1 MAPVRK
7 YVKRFV
13 PLESNPVE
21 MTALMHGLGV
31 SDSLELVDVWSIDD
45 PLQLSVIP
53 RPVLALILV
62 LPASEQ
68 YEKRRAATLQT
79 NTKNA
84 EHGDLIWIEQTI
96 DNACGLYAILHAV
109 CIPQLREFIGM
120 SASPFSTSPMT
131 NRQLGTDSLVSQ
143 IVAHPKHRRGNFL
156 EHSRELEEIY
166 NVAASGGDTSPPDV
180 QDEVDLHYV
189 SLVKLPDGFVY
200 ELDGDAYAPTKTSIK
215 LEDDADLLKE
225 PVLER
230 IRGWM
235 TGEQDLHFSLLALI
249 RKSKA

>member
-79 NTKNA
+79 NTKDP
-84 EHGDLIWIEQTI
+84 EQGDLIWIKQTI
-96 DNACGLYAILHAV
+96 DNACGLYAILHA
-109 CIPQLREFIGM
+109 
-120 SASPFSTSPMT
+120 
-131 NRQLGTDSLVSQ
+131 
-143 IVAHPKHRRGNFL
+143 
-156 EHSRELEEIY
+156 
-166 NVAASGGDTSPPDV
+166 PPDV
-180 QDEVDLHYV
+180 QDEVDVHYV

-200 ELDGDAYAPTKTSIK
+200 ELDGDAYAPTKTNIK

-230 IRGWM
+230 MRG
-235 TGEQDLHFSLLALI
+235 
-249 RKSKA
+249 